1 MTKPSK
7 AIVLF
12 DGHCNLCNRSVQFIL
27 ARDARAYFQFASLQS
42 AKGQELLLAH
52 GLSQPP
58 DSIVL
63 VEAEQAYVESGAA
76 LRIARGLAWPWK
88 LLAVFLVIPAFIRNP
103 IYRFIAR
110 NRYRWF
116 GKTETCWLPSAQWKE
131 RFLDQ

>member
-27 ARDARAYFQFASLQS
+27 LRDAGAYFQFSSLQS

-52 GLSQPP
+52 GLVEPP

-63 VEAEQAYVESGAA
+63 VENGQAYVESAAA
-76 LRIARGLAWPWK
+76 LRIARGLSWPWK
-88 LLAVFLVIPAFIRNP
+88 ILSIFLIVPAFIRNWV
-103 IYRFIAR
+103 YRFIAR

-116 GKTETCWLPSAQWKE
+116 GRTEECWLPKPEWKE
-131 RFLDQ
+131 RFLN